1 MVPSPRGLVTEHGTG
16 PNHREAK
23 AVAEN
28 TLAAATVA
36 RLRRNGAVF
45 TLEGKRLRVRPWRSL
60 PAEDRR
66 AVQDQWRAIV
76 AFLRAERAEPAPA
89 PAPEPEPEPEGPPVA
104 EHDVLEALAG
114 LGDETLARYQ
124 SGRLS
129 KAEAYEMTRNWLRQR
144 KELRG

>member
-1 MVPSPRGLVTEHGTG
+1 VT
-16 PNHREAK
+16 
-23 AVAEN
+23 EN
-28 TLAAATVA
+28 TLVAEIVA

-66 AVQDQWRAIV
+66 AVQDGWKSIV

-89 PAPEPEPEPEGPPVA
+89 PAPEPEPEAEGPSVA
-104 EHDVLEALAG
+104 ECDVLETLAG
-114 LGDETLARYQ
+114 LGDETLALYQ

-129 KAEAYEMTRNWLRQR
+129 RREAEYMARNRLRQR
-144 KELRG
+144 KEFR